1 MQKSPSHFV
10 GHIDQFSITI
20 FLVKTKTMNRTD
32 CANRMSTQPCFREF
46 QLRIDLSYFPFSSLF
61 SISYPQFWT
70 QPDCRKLL
78 QLAFECFW
86 WLYRIF
92 SGKWMKMESR
102 WISDNPHSRRQTT
115 TMTKSLLHRQYR
127 QCRRSHPKLPRW
139 LKKSKGY
146 NLHWAL
152 NYRIYRYL
160 YYKPIFIGLMF
171 TNFAN
176 ELGHHLGPSFF
187 MGLSSSPRNPLFNHV
202 PLLQI

>member
-78 QLAFECFW
+78 QLGFECFW

-127 QCRRSHPKLPRW
+127 QCRRSHPKLLGGWRN
-139 LKKSKGY
+139 LKDITSIE
-146 NLHWAL
+146 H
-152 NYRIYRYL
+152 
-160 YYKPIFIGLMF
+160 
-171 TNFAN
+171 
-176 ELGHHLGPSFF
+176 
-187 MGLSSSPRNPLFNHV
+187 
-202 PLLQI
+202 